1 VPAQNACLKFNR
13 PFENAGPTGGAEGD
27 WVMPHEGP
35 LLLRFL
41 AKLLFDILPASLAS
55 IIGGILFTHYQ
66 MGYAGAP
73 RPPTEQAAPASAEM
87 IRLLRDEHAA
97 IVDFLKAQTAAE
109 KSRLAAEDEA
119 SARSVA
125 EARAAVA
132 ATVAAA
138 AVPASVVAA
147 SRRPE
152 PTVAAAKPAVSRG
165 RAPVA
170 ATPHAPLVIAQAEQS
185 GGSRSAAPPVGNSG
199 SLLARTLD
207 FKDRV
212 VDATLHVIGTLG
224 SIPSLIASGGERV
237 GASNANAP
245 VGRLVG
251 ASS

>member
-1 VPAQNACLKFNR
+1 
-13 PFENAGPTGGAEGD
+13 
-27 WVMPHEGP
+27 MPHDGP
-35 LLLRFL
+35 LLLRFFT
-41 AKLLFDILPASLAS
+41 KLLFDIMPAALAS

-73 RPPTEQAAPASAEM
+73 TPAVPASAEM
-87 IRLLRDEHAA
+87 IQLLRDEHAA

-125 EARAAVA
+125 EARMAAA
-132 ATVAAA
+132 SSA
-138 AVPASVVAA
+138 AVPAAAPVTA

-152 PTVAAAKPAVSRG
+152 TTVMAAKSAVSRG
-165 RAPVA
+165 RATAA
-170 ATPHAPLVIAQAEQS
+170 ATAAAPHAPLVIAQAEQS
-185 GGSRSAAPPVGNSG
+185 GGSASAAPAAGKSD
-199 SLLARTLD
+199 SLLAKTLD

-212 VDATLHVIGTLG
+212 VDATIHVIGTLG
-224 SIPSLIASGGERV
+224 SIPSLIASGGDRV

-245 VGRLVG
+245 AGRLVG

>member
-1 VPAQNACLKFNR
+1 
-13 PFENAGPTGGAEGD
+13 
-27 WVMPHEGP
+27 MPHDGP
-35 LLLRFL
+35 LLLRFFT
-41 AKLLFDILPASLAS
+41 KLLFDIMPAALAS

-73 RPPTEQAAPASAEM
+73 TPAVEQAVPASAEM
-87 IRLLRDEHAA
+87 IQLLRDEHAA

-125 EARAAVA
+125 EARMAAA
-132 ATVAAA
+132 SSA
-138 AVPASVVAA
+138 AVPAAAPVTA

-152 PTVAAAKPAVSRG
+152 TTVMAAKSAVSRG
-165 RAPVA
+165 RATAAVTA

-185 GGSRSAAPPVGNSG
+185 GGGASAAPAAGKSD
-199 SLLARTLD
+199 SLLAKTLD

-212 VDATLHVIGTLG
+212 VDATIHVIGTLG
-224 SIPSLIASGGERV
+224 SIPSLIASGGDRV

-245 VGRLVG
+245 AGRLVG

>member
-1 VPAQNACLKFNR
+1 
-13 PFENAGPTGGAEGD
+13 
-27 WVMPHEGP
+27 MPHDGP
-35 LLLRFL
+35 LLLRFFT
-41 AKLLFDILPASLAS
+41 KLLFDIMPAALAS

-73 RPPTEQAAPASAEM
+73 RPAVEQAVPASAEM
-87 IRLLRDEHAA
+87 IQLLRDEHAA

-125 EARAAVA
+125 EARMAAA
-132 ATVAAA
+132 SSA
-138 AVPASVVAA
+138 AVPAAAPVAA

-152 PTVAAAKPAVSRG
+152 TTVMAAKSAVSRG
-165 RAPVA
+165 RATAAATV

-185 GGSRSAAPPVGNSG
+185 GGGAPAAGKSD
-199 SLLARTLD
+199 SLLTKTLD

-224 SIPSLIASGGERV
+224 SIPSLIASGGDRV

-245 VGRLVG
+245 AGRLVG

>member
-1 VPAQNACLKFNR
+1 
-13 PFENAGPTGGAEGD
+13 
-27 WVMPHEGP
+27 M
-35 LLLRFL
+35 LLRFFT
-41 AKLLFDILPASLAS
+41 KLLFDIMPAALAS

-73 RPPTEQAAPASAEM
+73 RPPVEQAAPASAEM
-87 IRLLRDEHAA
+87 IQLLRDEHAA

-125 EARAAVA
+125 EARMAAA
-132 ATVAAA
+132 SSA
-138 AVPASVVAA
+138 AVPAAAPVTA

-152 PTVAAAKPAVSRG
+152 TTVMAAKSAVSRG
-165 RAPVA
+165 RAAATA

-185 GGSRSAAPPVGNSG
+185 GGSTSAAPAAGNSD
-199 SLLARTLD
+199 SLLAKTLN

-224 SIPSLIASGGERV
+224 SIPSLIASGGDRV
-237 GASNANAP
+237 GASNASAP
-245 VGRLVG
+245 PGRLVG